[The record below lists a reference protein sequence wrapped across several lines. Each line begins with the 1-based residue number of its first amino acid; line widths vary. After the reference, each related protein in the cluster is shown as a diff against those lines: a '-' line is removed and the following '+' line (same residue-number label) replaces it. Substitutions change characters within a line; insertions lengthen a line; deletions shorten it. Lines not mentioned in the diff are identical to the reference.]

1 MMLQAIFTFIIEQLP
16 FVHEDEGKEKMIYL
30 YSCLALVIAVSA
42 AAPSKSPVQTL
53 NFQHELSWE
62 TFWPST
68 GLIQS
73 SQATVDLPF
82 DPLTQE
88 NVLVQSQ
95 SLLRRRKRLIF
106 GEDDRVRIDP
116 AQDGKKFPYSA
127 EMRVSTGC
135 SGIMISTKHV
145 LTAAHCVHDGTAYL
159 TSALYF
165 LRAGYL
171 DPDGDTNWFFVRRFF
186 IPSQWRNLTSTSQHA
201 YSNWDDYD
209 IAVLEMRTDMKDK
222 RDYIAPGL
230 SGMFCKNKLSLHG
243 AGSKVE
249 YVSFPD
255 DKSREA
261 MWYVQTDIDTESP
274 TLIYFHGDAWHGCS
288 GAGMYAWDYND
299 ETRKYER
306 RTVGVLSG
314 NRDTEAIASIQ
325 GNFNVAARLNPV
337 NFMLVCHWMGTED
350 TCRDRYKKYF
360 DPKEHKELCDT

>member
-1 MMLQAIFTFIIEQLP
+1 
-16 FVHEDEGKEKMIYL
+16 MITIL
-30 YSCLALVIAVSA
+30 LCLVYAVAVSA
-42 AAPSKSPVQTL
+42 AAPSKELHSSDSQVPYH
-53 NFQHELSWE
+53 QHQLSWE
-62 TFWPST
+62 TYWTST
-68 GLIQS
+68 GLVQS
-73 SQATVDLPF
+73 NQATVDLPF
-82 DPLTQE
+82 DPLVQE
-88 NVLVQSQ
+88 NVLLHSE

-116 AQDGKKFPYSA
+116 ALDGKKFPYSA

-135 SGIMISTKHV
+135 SGIMVSARHV
-145 LTAAHCVHDGTAYL
+145 LTAAHCVHDGTSYL
-159 TSALYF
+159 TAALYF

-171 DPDGDTNWFFVRRFF
+171 EPDGDTKWFFVRRFF
-186 IPSQWRNLTSTSQHA
+186 IPSQWRNLTSTNQHF

-209 IAVLEMRTDMKDK
+209 IAVLEMNSDMTGK
-222 RDYIAPGL
+222 RDFIAPGL
-230 SGMFCKNKLSLHG
+230 SGMFCDSKKTLHG

-255 DKSREA
+255 DKTREA

-288 GAGMYAWDYND
+288 GAGMYAWDYNE

-314 NRDTEAIASIQ
+314 NRNTEAIASIQ

-337 NFMLVCHWMGTED
+337 NFLLVCHWMGSED
-350 TCRDRYKKYF
+350 ACRQRYSKYL
-360 DPKEHKELCDT
+360 DPEKHKDFCLQQDL